1 VTTSLSAE
9 QTKLVDGDGDM
20 LLLACPGSGKTCTAA
35 ARIARL
41 MKEGSRVAACSYTN
55 VGVDRIA
62 AMLASDHGL
71 LFEPRDFNGTLHG
84 LLLGYVV
91 FPFAH
96 LLGAE
101 KQVRL
106 WHGDWPDI
114 AFEGDHRYHYRLDQ
128 FRRLPDG
135 RLRFHRPDRWAAKKP
150 EEVLAKLE
158 KTVLARKEGI
168 FRKLGILSTDDAMW
182 IALRVLREEPRVAA
196 ALAGRFDEIL
206 VDEAQDTSDLQLAC
220 LHEIRSTG
228 QLHSLVM
235 VGDLE
240 QSIYAYQG
248 ASAEGCRQLAAD
260 SGLRTI
266 SLSENY
272 RSSQKLC
279 DVSAN
284 FSRRQ
289 ADVAVGENRDCAIEP
304 ELFLYPPDDP
314 QVAVAHYRRRL
325 EVHQIDRSEAAV
337 LARSHAM
344 RVRLGGQREL
354 IPVKPKPQMVG
365 ELAAALAAGRL
376 DRLHLGRAEAL
387 IAWGALD
394 LNPAELEPAMREK
407 VAGAARRFIGA
418 LPELDGDLRSWIVAA
433 RESYGAAL
441 DAVASTPA
449 HKAGNALASSSRH
462 ADFDAADV
470 FAPPLADLIPQ
481 TVHALKGEDC
491 DAVMVVLKKHHGN
504 DRSDQLQ
511 LIHSVLDGDEN
522 SDVDEEE
529 RRIVYVALTRA
540 ERFCLLALPDDS
552 KGRELAARCES
563 IGFTAP
569 GARG

>member
-1 VTTSLSAE
+1 MTTSLSAE

-41 MKEGSRVAACSYTN
+41 MKDGSRVAACSYTN

-182 IALRVLREEPRVAA
+182 IALRVLREEPRVAV

-228 QLHSLVM
+228 RLHSLVM

-314 QVAVAHYRRRL
+314 QAAVAHYRRRL
-325 EVHQIDRSEAAV
+325 EGHQIDRSEAAV

-433 RESYGAAL
+433 REPYGAAL

-470 FAPPLADLIPQ
+470 FAPPPADLIPQ

-529 RRIVYVALTRA
+529 RRIVYVALSRA

>member
-1 VTTSLSAE
+1 MTTFLSSE
-9 QTKLVDGDGDM
+9 QLKVVEADGDV

-71 LFEPRDFNGTLHG
+71 SFEPRDFNGTLHG

-101 KQVRL
+101 KPVRL

-135 RLRFHRPDRWAAKKP
+135 KLRFHRPDRWAANRL
-150 EEVLAKLE
+150 EEVLAKVE
-158 KTVLARKEGI
+158 PTVLARKDGM

-182 IALRVLREEPRVAA
+182 IALRVLREEPRVATA
-196 ALAGRFDEIL
+196 FAGRFDEIL
-206 VDEAQDTSDLQLAC
+206 IDEAQDTSDLQLAC

-228 QLHSLVM
+228 RLRSLVL

-248 ASAEGCRQLAAD
+248 ASAEGCRRLAAG

-266 SLSENY
+266 PLSENH

-279 DVSAN
+279 DVAAN

-289 ADVAVGENRDCAIEP
+289 ADVAVGENRDCVIEP

-314 QVAVAHYRRRL
+314 QAAVAHYRRRL

-354 IPVKPKPQMVG
+354 VPVKPKPQMVG

-376 DRLHLGRAEAL
+376 DRVHLGRAEAL

-433 RESYGAAL
+433 RAPYGAAL
-441 DAVASTPA
+441 NAITSNPA
-449 HKAGNALASSSRH
+449 HKPGNALASSGRH
-462 ADFDAADV
+462 ADFDAAEV
-470 FAPPLADLIPQ
+470 FAPPPADLIPQ
-481 TVHALKGEDC
+481 TVHALKGEDRE
-491 DAVMVVLKKHHGN
+491 AVMVVLKKHHGN

-511 LIHSVLDGDEN
+511 LIHSVLDGDES

-540 ERFCLLALPDDS
+540 ERFCLLALPDDP
-552 KGRELAARCES
+552 KGRALAARCES
-563 IGFTAP
+563 IGFIAP
-569 GARG
+569 KAMG

>member
-1 VTTSLSAE
+1 MTRSLSSDQLEVVEADRD
-9 QTKLVDGDGDM
+9 V

-41 MKEGSRVAACSYTN
+41 MREGCRVAACSYTN

-62 AMLASDHGL
+62 DMLSSDHGL

-101 KQVRL
+101 KPVRL

-135 RLRFHRPDRWAAKKP
+135 KLLFHRPDRWAAKKP

-158 KTVLARKEGI
+158 KTVLARKGGI

-206 VDEAQDTSDLQLAC
+206 IDEAQDTSDLQLAC

-228 QLHSLVM
+228 RLHSLVM

-248 ASAEGCRQLAAD
+248 ASAEGCRRLAAD
-260 SGLRTI
+260 SGLKTI
-266 SLSENY
+266 PLSENH

-279 DVSAN
+279 DVAAN

-314 QVAVAHYRRRL
+314 QAAVAHYRNRL
-325 EVHQIDRSEAAV
+325 EIHGIECSEAAL

-344 RVRLGGQREL
+344 RVRLGGQREQVA
-354 IPVKPKPQMVG
+354 VKPKPQMVG
-365 ELAAALAAGRL
+365 ELAAALAAGQL
-376 DRLHLGRAEAL
+376 DRVHLGRAEAL
-387 IAWGALD
+387 IAWGAFD
-394 LNPAELEPAMREK
+394 LNPAELEPVMREE
-407 VAGAARRFIGA
+407 VARATRRFIGA

-441 DAVASTPA
+441 VAVTSDPA
-449 HKAGNALASSSRH
+449 HKPGNALASSASH
-462 ADFDAADV
+462 ADFDAAEV
-470 FAPPLADLIPQ
+470 FAPPPVDLIPQ
-481 TVHALKGEDC
+481 TVHALKGEDRE
-491 DAVMVVLKKHHGN
+491 AVMVVLKKHHGN

-511 LIHSVLDGDEN
+511 LIHSVLDGDE
-522 SDVDEEE
+522 SSEVDEEE

-540 ERFCLLALPDDS
+540 ERFCLLALPNDP
-552 KGRELAARCES
+552 KGRALAARCES
-563 IGFTAP
+563 IGFTVP
-569 GARG
+569 

>member
-1 VTTSLSAE
+1 MTRSLSSDQLEVVEADRD
-9 QTKLVDGDGDM
+9 V

-41 MKEGSRVAACSYTN
+41 MRGGSRVAACSYTN
-55 VGVDRIA
+55 VGVGRIA
-62 AMLASDHGL
+62 DMLASDHGL

-101 KQVRL
+101 KPVRL

-135 RLRFHRPDRWAAKKP
+135 KLLFHRPDRWAAQKP

-158 KTVLARKEGI
+158 KTVLACKGGI

-206 VDEAQDTSDLQLAC
+206 IDEAQDTSDLQLAC

-228 QLHSLVM
+228 RLHSLVM

-248 ASAEGCRQLAAD
+248 ASAEGCRRLAAD
-260 SGLRTI
+260 SGLKTI
-266 SLSENY
+266 PLSENH

-279 DVSAN
+279 DVAAN

-289 ADVAVGENRDCAIEP
+289 ADVAVGGNRDCAIDP

-314 QVAVAHYRRRL
+314 QAAVAHYRNRL
-325 EVHQIDRSEAAV
+325 EVHEIECSEAAL

-344 RVRLGGQREL
+344 RVRLGGQREQVA
-354 IPVKPKPQMVG
+354 VKPKPQMVG
-365 ELAAALAAGRL
+365 ELAAALAAGQL
-376 DRLHLGRAEAL
+376 DRGHLGRAEAL
-387 IAWGALD
+387 LAWGAFD
-394 LNPAELEPAMREK
+394 LNPAELEPVKREE
-407 VAGAARRFIGA
+407 VGRATRRFMGA
-418 LPELDGDLRSWIVAA
+418 LPGLDGDLRSWIIAA

-441 DAVASTPA
+441 DTLTSDPA
-449 HKAGNALASSSRH
+449 HKPGNALASSPGH
-462 ADFDAADV
+462 ADFDAAEV
-470 FAPPLADLIPQ
+470 FAPPPADLIPR
-481 TVHALKGEDC
+481 TVHALKGEDRE
-491 DAVMVVLKKHHGN
+491 AVMVVLKKHHGN

-511 LIHSVLDGDEN
+511 LINSVLDGDER

-540 ERFCLLALPDDS
+540 ERFCLLALPDDL
-552 KGRELAARCES
+552 KGRALAARCES
-563 IGFTAP
+563 IGFTVP
-569 GARG
+569 

>member
-1 VTTSLSAE
+1 
-9 QTKLVDGDGDM
+9 M
-20 LLLACPGSGKTCTAA
+20 
-35 ARIARL
+35 R
-41 MKEGSRVAACSYTN
+41 EGSRVAACSYTN

-62 AMLASDHGL
+62 AMLASDHDL

-101 KQVRL
+101 KPVRL
-106 WHGDWPDI
+106 WHSDWPDV

-135 RLRFHRPDRWAAKKP
+135 RLRLHRPDRWAAKKP

-158 KTVLARKEGI
+158 RTVLARKEGM

-206 VDEAQDTSDLQLAC
+206 IDEAQDTSDLQLAC

-228 QLHSLVM
+228 RLRSLVM

-248 ASAEGCRQLAAD
+248 ASAEGCRRLAAD

-266 SLSENY
+266 SLSENH

-279 DVSAN
+279 DVAAN

-314 QVAVAHYRRRL
+314 QAAVTHYRRRL
-325 EVHQIDRSEAAV
+325 EIHEVECSEAAV

-354 IPVKPKPQMVG
+354 IAVKPKPRMVG
-365 ELAAALAAGRL
+365 ELAAALAAGQL
-376 DRLHLGRAEAL
+376 NQVHLGRTEAL
-387 IAWGALD
+387 IAWGAFD
-394 LNPAELEPAMREK
+394 LNPAELEPARREE
-407 VAGAARRFIGA
+407 VARAARRFIGA
-418 LPELDGDLRSWIVAA
+418 LPELEGDLRSWIVAA
-433 RESYGAAL
+433 REPYETAL
-441 DAVASTPA
+441 EAVTSAPA
-449 HKAGNALASSSRH
+449 HKPGNALASSATH
-462 ADFDAADV
+462 ADFDVAEV
-470 FAPPLADLIPQ
+470 FAPPPADLIPQ
-481 TVHALKGEDC
+481 TVHALKGEDRE
-491 DAVMVVLKKHHGN
+491 AVMVVLKKHHGN

-511 LIHSVLDGDEN
+511 LIHSVLDGEES

-540 ERFCLLALPDDS
+540 ERFCLLALPDDP
-552 KGRELAARCES
+552 KGRALAAHANQS
-563 IGFTAP
+563 DSSP
-569 GARG
+569 RGHEWSTMIEDGPATHASVIKGSPILEAEDLLASLR